1 MSYSK
6 IEQETYIHF
15 DVDTGETTVYSTYAP
30 DIRYYLK
37 LADEGGL
44 ELIDTETEDGRIISL
59 SAKLLQG
66 YTLSRKPKKKRVYT
80 DEERAI
86 MSQRLAT
93 IRQK

>member
-15 DVDTGETTVYSTYAP
+15 DVETGETTVYSTYAP

-44 ELIDTETEDGRIISL
+44 ELIDTETEDGRVISL
-59 SAKLLQG
+59 SAKMCHG
-66 YTLSRKPKKKRVYT
+66 YTFSRKPKKKRIYT
-80 DEERAI
+80 DEERAA
-86 MSQRLAT
+86 MSQRLAS
-93 IRQK
+93 IRKK